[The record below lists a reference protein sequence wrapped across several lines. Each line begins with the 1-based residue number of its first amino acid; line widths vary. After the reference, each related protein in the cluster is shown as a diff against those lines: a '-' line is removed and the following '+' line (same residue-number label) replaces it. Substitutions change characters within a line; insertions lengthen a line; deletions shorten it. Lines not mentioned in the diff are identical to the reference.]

1 MEYSPPPLFKQ
12 GPSALAR
19 LIFFVALALGLLI
32 SDARFRTLEAIR
44 EVIGT
49 GLFPLQRA
57 ALVPRDIGLAV
68 ADFFVTGTALHH
80 QNTELKSRNLQLGLR
95 ASQAQQLDA
104 ENAHLRALLEIT
116 HRSTI
121 QSVPAEIAYDTRDP
135 FTQKVIIDHG
145 SASGI
150 QPGAPVVNEN
160 GVIGQVTRVY
170 PLQAE
175 VTLLTDKDQA
185 LPVQLVRTGIRSVMY
200 GTPSGDGLDL
210 RFVPISADV
219 KVGDQLVTSGLDG
232 VFPAGL
238 PVAKV
243 VRVDRKTDTAFTH
256 VLCEPISPIH
266 GERQVL
272 VLHYDNVLLP
282 PPPDSAVAEQ
292 MNPQS
297 KKDKDA
303 KAKKDKTAKAVA
315 ASEAS
320 SAAAS
325 VAASDTTTA
334 QTVAGTVTFENEA
347 RGHLKGHASG
357 QVEAAAEAS
366 AVSSAKAAKAAVAA
380 GAGASNAAASGAPAA
395 SSAGANPAPNAGVN
409 GTPKA
414 GANGGAVNAGANGAV
429 NAGANAVPSPSANP
443 AASKTPS
450 GAAKAPADNAPRAP
464 ARGGIDE

>member
-1 MEYSPPPLFKQ
+1 MDYSPPPLFKQ

-32 SDARFRTLEAIR
+32 SDARYRTLESIR

-57 ALVPRDIGLAV
+57 ALVPRDVGLAI
-68 ADFFVTGTALHH
+68 ADFFVTGTSLHQ
-80 QNTELKSRNLQLGLR
+80 QNGSLKARNLQLALQG
-95 ASQAQQLDA
+95 SQAQQLEA
-104 ENAHLRALLEIT
+104 ENAHLRALLELT
-116 HRSTI
+116 RRSSI
-121 QSVPAEIAYDTRDP
+121 QNVPAEIAYDTRDP

-145 SASGI
+145 SGAGI

-185 LPVQLVRTGIRSVMY
+185 LPVQLVRTGIRSVIY
-200 GTPSGDGLDL
+200 GTPGGDGLDL

-238 PVAKV
+238 PVARV

-256 VLCEPISPIH
+256 VLCEPVSPIH

-282 PPPDSAVAEQ
+282 PPPDSAVGAQLGLAEPKPK
-292 MNPQS
+292 NA
-297 KKDKDA
+297 KDA
-303 KAKKDKTAKAVA
+303 KSKAAAGKTAGASDVAGTAASAV
-315 ASEAS
+315 SEAS
-320 SAAAS
+320 A
-325 VAASDTTTA
+325 VP
-334 QTVAGTVTFENEA
+334 QVWAGTVTFDGPTA
-347 RGHLKGHASG
+347 GHLKGRAMG
-357 QVEAAAEAS
+357 QAATAT
-366 AVSSAKAAKAAVAA
+366 AVAA
-380 GAGASNAAASGAPAA
+380 SAASAAAAASSSRAAAAGVASAA
-395 SSAGANPAPNAGVN
+395 SSARAPGVAAGSARGPATTAPGPN
-409 GTPKA
+409 TQ
-414 GANGGAVNAGANGAV
+414 
-429 NAGANAVPSPSANP
+429 
-443 AASKTPS
+443 
-450 GAAKAPADNAPRAP
+450 PRVP

>member
-32 SDARFRTLEAIR
+32 SDARYRTLEAIR

-49 GLFPLQRA
+49 GLYPLQRA

-68 ADFFVTGTALHH
+68 GDFFVTGTALHR
-80 QNTELKSRNLQLGLR
+80 QNTDLKARNLQLAL
-95 ASQAQQLDA
+95 QATQSQQLEA
-104 ENAHLRALLEIT
+104 ENAHLRALLELT
-116 HRSTI
+116 RRSSI

-150 QPGAPVVNEN
+150 QPGAPVVNEY

-185 LPVQLVRTGIRSVMY
+185 LPVQLIRTGIRSVIY

-210 RFVPISADV
+210 RFVPVSADV

-238 PVAKV
+238 PVARV
-243 VRVDRKTDTAFTH
+243 VRVDRKTDTAFTR
-256 VLCEPISPIH
+256 VLGEPISPIH

-292 MNPQS
+292 INGPQQ
-297 KKDKDA
+297 KDSKDA
-303 KAKKDKTAKAVA
+303 KAKKAAKA
-315 ASEAS
+315 ASAS
-320 SAAAS
+320 SASGAAAVAS
-325 VAASDTTTA
+325 VAASDA
-334 QTVAGTVTFENEA
+334 ALQQSVAGTVTFEGDLH
-347 RGHLKGHASG
+347 GHTKGHASG
-357 QVEAAAEAS
+357 QAEAAAEAS
-366 AVSSAKAAKAAVAA
+366 AASTAKAAQSAPAKPASGAQAPGAKPNQPAGASAAQAGGAAGTAPAAGASSAPATAAGIQTTTPAPGAGTAAGAKAAK
-380 GAGASNAAASGAPAA
+380 GRGASA
-395 SSAGANPAPNAGVN
+395 
-409 GTPKA
+409 T
-414 GANGGAVNAGANGAV
+414 
-429 NAGANAVPSPSANP
+429 
-443 AASKTPS
+443 
-450 GAAKAPADNAPRAP
+450 PADNAPRVP

>member
-1 MEYSPPPLFKQ
+1 MDYSPPPLFKQ

-32 SDARFRTLEAIR
+32 SDARYRTLESIR

-57 ALVPRDIGLAV
+57 ALVPRDVGLAV
-68 ADFFVTGTALHH
+68 ADFFVTGTSLHQ
-80 QNTELKSRNLQLGLR
+80 QNQSLKARNLQLALQG
-95 ASQAQQLDA
+95 SQAQQLEA
-104 ENAHLRALLEIT
+104 ENAHLRALLELT
-116 HRSTI
+116 RRSSI
-121 QSVPAEIAYDTRDP
+121 QNVPAEIAYDTRDP

-145 SASGI
+145 SGAGI

-185 LPVQLVRTGIRSVMY
+185 LPVQLLRTGIRSVIY
-200 GTPSGDGLDL
+200 GTPGGDGLDL

-238 PVAKV
+238 PVARV

-256 VLCEPISPIH
+256 VLCEPVSPIH

-282 PPPDSAVAEQ
+282 PPPDSAVGEQLGLAEPKPK
-292 MNPQS
+292 NA
-297 KKDKDA
+297 KDA
-303 KAKKDKTAKAVA
+303 KGKAVA
-315 ASEAS
+315 GKTVSVS
-320 SAAAS
+320 DAAG
-325 VAASDTTTA
+325 VAASA
-334 QTVAGTVTFENEA
+334 VSAVPQVWAGTVTFDSANA
-347 RGHLKGHASG
+347 GHVKGRAMG
-357 QVEAAAEAS
+357 QAATA
-366 AVSSAKAAKAAVAA
+366 
-380 GAGASNAAASGAPAA
+380 AAASAASAASSSKAAGVAVASAASGTAAQTSTSQAAASQATARAPAARAPVNGGKSGTGGSTGSPPGSPPGSTQSTGMPPAAA
-395 SSAGANPAPNAGVN
+395 SSAR
-409 GTPKA
+409 
-414 GANGGAVNAGANGAV
+414 
-429 NAGANAVPSPSANP
+429 
-443 AASKTPS
+443 
-450 GAAKAPADNAPRAP
+450 APARDAQPRVP